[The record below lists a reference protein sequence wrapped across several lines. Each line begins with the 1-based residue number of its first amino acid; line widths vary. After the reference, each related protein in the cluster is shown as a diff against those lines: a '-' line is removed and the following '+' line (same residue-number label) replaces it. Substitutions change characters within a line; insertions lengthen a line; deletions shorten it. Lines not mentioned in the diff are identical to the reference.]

1 MRTTTPFH
9 HLFHHCPSVRL
20 ALHDGVERAY
30 RLDDPGSCPRSGT
43 RNTPASAYEPRVHLA
58 YLLARQG
65 HRPDWL
71 ALPQPPAGGTPTAD
85 LPPAAA
91 HRIALAAA
99 RHRAAAATTPAPAAA

>member
-1 MRTTTPFH
+1 MRPTGTALGTTIGTDTTPFH
-9 HLFHHCPSVRL
+9 RCPSVRL

-30 RLDDPGSCPRSGT
+30 RLDDPGDCPLSGT
-43 RNTPASAYEPRVHLA
+43 PNTPASAYEPRVHLA

-71 ALPQPPAGGTPTAD
+71 ARFAD

-91 HRIALAAA
+91 HRLAHAAAA
-99 RHRAAAATTPAPAAA
+99 RADAAA

>member
-71 ALPQPPAGGTPTAD
+71 ARFAD

-99 RHRAAAATTPAPAAA
+99 RHRAAAATTPAPAPAAA

>member
-1 MRTTTPFH
+1 MRPTGTALGTSVGTTIGTDTTPFH
-9 HLFHHCPSVRL
+9 RCPTVRL

-30 RLDDPGSCPRSGT
+30 RLDDPGACPLSGAP
-43 RNTPASAYEPRVHLA
+43 NTPASAYEPRVHLA

-71 ALPQPPAGGTPTAD
+71 ARFAD

-91 HRIALAAA
+91 HRLAHAAA
-99 RHRAAAATTPAPAAA
+99 EHVRAAA

>member
-1 MRTTTPFH
+1 MRTTPFH
-9 HLFHHCPSVRL
+9 RCPSVRL

-30 RLDDPGSCPRSGT
+30 RLDDPGSCPHSGT

-71 ALPQPPAGGTPTAD
+71 ARFAD

-91 HRIALAAA
+91 HRLAHAAA
-99 RHRAAAATTPAPAAA
+99 HHRAASASTASAPFAA

>member
-1 MRTTTPFH
+1 MRTTLIHELPFQQPT
-9 HLFHHCPSVRL
+9 FHRCPNIRL

-30 RLDDPGSCPRSGT
+30 RLDDPGSCPYSGT
-43 RNTPASAYEPRVHLA
+43 ANSPASAYEPRVHLA

-71 ALPQPPAGGTPTAD
+71 ARFAD

-91 HRIALAAA
+91 HRLALAAA
-99 RHRAAAATTPAPAAA
+99 QHRAATASAAASVAAPAA